1 MEDWSV
7 PGPSRRAW
15 YIFNRDCIRAGLSR
29 QVGSLEC
36 TTNRIRK
43 SMTDKHRRPAYRL
56 CSRSAVQYK
65 ERRAECSTWW
75 LELETPEAVKQ
86 RETSGCKLG
95 RLVVTGKSKNSSNAH
110 LSSCCV
116 VIPFLVLFSRLTS
129 KLITAT
135 MADLMFSL
143 GQTKGKKKT
152 AAKVKQTKDQLKDV
166 KITGTIET
174 EIRKDQHVREIKS
187 KETARNQIKENM
199 NVTVTDTVESG
210 IRKEQHTRE
219 IKAKETARNQIKEN
233 TNFDM
238 ARSLF
243 GGGGEE
249 EYEEEEEE

>member
-1 MEDWSV
+1 VDVDISQDQGRIAPNFMQDL
-7 PGPSRRAW
+7 
-15 YIFNRDCIRAGLSR
+15 IFCASTEEG
-29 QVGSLEC
+29 QQTAAA
-36 TTNRIRK
+36 TT
-43 SMTDKHRRPAYRL
+43 T
-56 CSRSAVQYK
+56 
-65 ERRAECSTWW
+65 T
-75 LELETPEAVKQ
+75 
-86 RETSGCKLG
+86 TSGYRIYERQLLHFVP
-95 RLVVTGKSKNSSNAH
+95 RYSTQTTSN
-110 LSSCCV
+110 
-116 VIPFLVLFSRLTS
+116 
-129 KLITAT
+129 

-166 KITGTIET
+166 KITDTVESAV
-174 EIRKDQHVREIKS
+174 RKDQHDREIKSKETARNQIKANMNVVVTDTVESGIRKEQHTREIKS

-243 GGGGEE
+243 GGGGGEE
-249 EYEEEEEE
+249 EYEEDEEAEEEE